1 MEKECPTEIL
11 SNENLV
17 ERSKL
22 KFNWLEIFHLRKIF
36 VCKSWLYLEAIRRP
50 RSSAMKS
57 VCVLSVESEG
67 SRRCN
72 INNQEINKWVLR
84 HIPSVFLPAKKK
96 IMGDS
101 QKITCFLFI
110 LTFIIYH
117 DISRTVYK
125 NKCTYMLIYF
135 KYPHLI

>member
-50 RSSAMKS
+50 RSSAMES

-101 QKITCFLFI
+101 ENHMLF
-110 LTFIIYH
+110 TYF
-117 DISRTVYK
+117 DIHNIS
-125 NKCTYMLIYF
+125 
-135 KYPHLI
+135 

>member
-11 SNENLV
+11 SNEILV

-22 KFNWLEIFHLRKIF
+22 NFNWLEIFHLRKIF

-50 RSSAMKS
+50 RSSAMES

-84 HIPSVFLPAKKK
+84 HIPSVFLPAKKVV
-96 IMGDS
+96 GDS
-101 QKITCFLFI
+101 ENHMLFI
-110 LTFIIYH
+110 YFDIH
-117 DISRTVYK
+117 DMSRTVYK
-125 NKCTYMLIYF
+125 NKYTIMLINF
-135 KYPHLI
+135 KYPLLV